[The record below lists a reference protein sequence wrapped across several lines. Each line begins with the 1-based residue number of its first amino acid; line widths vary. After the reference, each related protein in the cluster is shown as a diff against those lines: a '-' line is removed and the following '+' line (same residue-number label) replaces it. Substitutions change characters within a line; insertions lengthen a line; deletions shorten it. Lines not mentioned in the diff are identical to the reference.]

1 MQAIILICTCFVSLQ
16 KMIAVG
22 LTTKIHTMRVLVLE
36 SVGPNLDAVINFL
49 KCFPCLERLY
59 VIVSVKQSCL
69 LYMSKSSFDLTP
81 TTLLLTCWQLPFVT
95 FALSIASSNN
105 S

>member
-1 MQAIILICTCFVSLQ
+1 
-16 KMIAVG
+16 MIAVG

-69 LYMSKSSFDLTP
+69 LYMSKSDFFTNITLCTM
-81 TTLLLTCWQLPFVT
+81 LLLKITLST
-95 FALSIASSNN
+95 FYCQN
-105 S
+105 